1 MKINRPKFS
10 FRSLIFVLLIF
21 VVGAGVGSKYI
32 NNYQSQPDVVSEKN
46 THKAFVSEVY
56 DKIKENYWNNISD
69 AELLDLLKLSM
80 DKQGASI
87 SVPKFENKE
96 KFLDSFSKAIKDLND
111 DQKNQFTTTLAQQVL
126 SSLNPPGRSGLFT
139 QKQEQQLKNTVSNV
153 NPEKDLYKDLG
164 LSKGASEAAVEQNF
178 AQKEGELKKDT
189 SPQAK
194 EKLKQLAYAKEVLTN
209 QDKKEKYDKGG
220 IEPTIFTKVLAPGI
234 LYVQFK
240 KFSPTSLEEFQ
251 KAFEENKD
259 NLSLNALIFDL
270 RGNVGGA
277 IDATA
282 YFLGFFLGKGQYA
295 FDFYHKGEYL
305 PFKTPIDKLASLTR
319 FKQVVVLIDQNSQS
333 SSEMMAASLKRYHI
347 GVLVGVPTKGW
358 GTVERV
364 FPLENQITQKEKYSL
379 FLVHS
384 ITLRDDNQPIEGRGV
399 DPDINIKDSSW
410 PQKLLQYFNNQDL
423 INNVQ
428 KILQSN

>member
-1 MKINRPKFS
+1 MKFKNIPWSSFKNFLLVLVIFS
-10 FRSLIFVLLIF
+10 L
-21 VVGAGVGSKYI
+21 GVGFGYKYVANI
-32 NNYQSQPDVVSEKN
+32 QNKSSVSIEKN
-46 THKAFVSEVY
+46 TPYVGLSPNKAFISEIY

-69 AELLDLLKLSM
+69 AELLALFKLSIE
-80 DKQGASI
+80 KNGG
-87 SVPKFENKE
+87 SVTVAKFENKV
-96 KFLDSFSKAIKDLND
+96 KLLDAINKNRLDLPAV
-111 DQKNQFTTTLAQQVL
+111 AQSVL
-126 SSLNPPGRSGLFT
+126 SSLGPSGRSGLYT
-139 QKQEQQLKNTVSNV
+139 QKQEEQLKNTVSNI

-164 LSKGASEAAVEQNF
+164 LAKGASEAAVEQ
-178 AQKEGELKKDT
+178 AHKKL
-189 SPQAK
+189 SASASAEQ
-194 EKLKQLAYAKEVLTN
+194 LKQLTYAKETLTKKD
-209 QDKKEKYDKGG
+209 QKEKYDKAG
-220 IEPTIFTKVLAPGI
+220 IEPTIFTKVPFPAV

-251 KAFEENKD
+251 KAFESYKD
-259 NLSLNALIFDL
+259 NSELNALIFDL

-305 PFKTPIDKLASLTR
+305 PFKTQTDKMASITR

-333 SSEMMAASLKRYHI
+333 SSEMLAASLKKYHA

-364 FPLENQITQKEKYSL
+364 FPLDNQISEKEKYSI

-384 ITLRDDNQPIEGRGV
+384 ITLRDDNLPIEGRGV
-399 DPDINIKDSSW
+399 DPDINIKDSTW
-410 PQKLLQYFNNQDL
+410 PQKLLLYFNNQAL
-423 INNVQ
+423 VNAV
-428 KILQSN
+428 KEVL